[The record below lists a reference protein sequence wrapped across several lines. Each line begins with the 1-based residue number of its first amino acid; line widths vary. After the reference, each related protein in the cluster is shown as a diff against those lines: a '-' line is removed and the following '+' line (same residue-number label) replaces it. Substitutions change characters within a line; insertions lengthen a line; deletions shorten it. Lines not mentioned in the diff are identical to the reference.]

1 MGNPFVQ
8 PPSNLRSVPPTGF
21 TAVTNIFQKDI
32 TFTAGAITALTG
44 ITSQQ
49 TVTGLLATDQ
59 VHIQCTAAMT
69 AGATIANAYVSAA
82 DTLQVVF
89 TSAVALGVTLG
100 SLTYRLT
107 VVR

>member
-1 MGNPFVQ
+1 MGTMTVSSTGTLQSN
-8 PPSNLRSVPPTGF
+8 PPSGF
-21 TAVTNIFQKDI
+21 TRWNNIFTKDI
-32 TFTAGAITALTG
+32 TFTAGAITALVG

-49 TVTGLLATDQ
+49 TVTGLATTDH
-59 VHIQCTAAMT
+59 VVVECTQAMI

-89 TSAVALGVTLG
+89 TTAVAVGVTLG

-107 VVR
+107 VFR